1 MKLIDKIN
9 FKMAIDA
16 RTIHNKVEQMGKKIS
31 NDFREKEF
39 VLIGI
44 LKGSVCFLA
53 DIMRSIE
60 VPYTLDFIG
69 VSTYKEG
76 TTSSGR
82 VEITYDLHSDF
93 KGKELLIVED
103 ITDTGITL
111 DYLIGQLK
119 EKGAISISIATLL
132 NKKERRKVD
141 IEPNYIGF
149 NVENKFYVG
158 YGLDYKGMFRHLP
171 FLAILDETP
180 PEIL

>member
-1 MKLIDKIN
+1 VIDKIGI
-9 FKMAIDA
+9 KKVIETEAIHKRVA
-16 RTIHNKVEQMGKKIS
+16 EMGRKIS
-31 NDFREKEF
+31 SDFKGKEF
-39 VLIGI
+39 ILIGI
-44 LKGSVCFLA
+44 LKGSVCLLA

-76 TTSSGR
+76 TTSSGS

-93 KGKELLIVED
+93 KGKGLLIVED

-111 DYLIGQLK
+111 DYLIGQLN
-119 EKGAISISIATLL
+119 ERGAESIAVATLL

-141 IEPNYIGF
+141 VKPKYTGF
-149 NVENKFYVG
+149 NVENRFYVG

-171 FLAILDETP
+171 FLAILEETP